1 MIKLLSH
8 FLFPQI
14 SNNYRA
20 RILHTKVLLI
30 VILLFFSGG
39 LLMSTIKNNYPSVLG
54 ISSDISIDQ
63 LLILTNQ
70 QRQQNGL
77 PVLTIDERLDQAAIG
92 KATDMF
98 AKGYWAHVA
107 PDGTTPWVF
116 IKNAGYAYV
125 YAGENLAR
133 GYTTSADVV
142 NAWMASPS
150 HRENMLSNHY
160 QNVGYGILT
169 GNLSGEDTV
178 LVVQMF
184 GSTTLAVENNLVQNT
199 QTVEEI
205 SPTVIPTSIPVA
217 VENQIKEIQKS
228 SPAAIVNSKSEKQII
243 AKSSNLEMKPLINS
257 ANFSSDIAR
266 ITITIFIFILT
277 LDMLIIE
284 RKKILRFVG
293 HNLDHV
299 IFLFLI
305 LGLILVILKGYVI

>member
-20 RILHTKVLLI
+20 KVLHTKVLLI
-30 VILLFFSGG
+30 LILFFFSGG
-39 LLMSTIKNNYPSVLG
+39 LLMSTIRNNYPSVLG
-54 ISSDISIDQ
+54 VSSDISIDQ
-63 LLILTNQ
+63 LLVLTNE
-70 QRQQNGL
+70 QRQQNSL
-77 PVLTIDERLDQAAIG
+77 PPLTLDERLDQAAIG

-107 PDGTTPWVF
+107 PDGTTPWIF

-133 GYTTSADVV
+133 GYTTSTDVV

-160 QNVGYGILT
+160 QNVGYGVLT

-205 SPTVIPTSIPVA
+205 SPTSIPLPTPVLVA
-217 VENQIKEIQKS
+217 SQTKEIQKS
-228 SPAAIVNSKSEKQII
+228 SPGAIVNSTSEKQII
-243 AKSSNLEMKPLINS
+243 AKTSNSEIKPLINS
-257 ANFSSDIAR
+257 ATFSSDIAR
-266 ITITIFIFILT
+266 VTVTIFIFILI
-277 LDMLIIE
+277 LDMIIIE
-284 RKKILRFVG
+284 RKKILRFIG

-299 IFLFLI
+299 IFLLLI
-305 LGLILVILKGYVI
+305 LGLILIILKGYVI